1 MQSLSSM
8 ITTLI
13 SSFHF
18 KTVITIIPDRNIK
31 QRPKLLKLLSWQSH
45 ASQQFS
51 FVSRKKNPL
60 KNRTNIKLFP
70 TVPGAIVLRHL
81 VTPQK
86 IKHSLIYSQHVLQVQ
101 CIRFDFFSIFQP
113 EMVLFQS
120 FDLLFFDWRKKI
132 KNIYW
137 FYVFLPNLHT
147 VKNINFKINIGKLYL
162 KTQNTHDTKY
172 RHPKNRLTAGKG
184 TESDNS
190 ACLLLPSPLWKHTL
204 KSPLIKSTH
213 MQKTSVMSQP
223 ILLK

>member
-18 KTVITIIPDRNIK
+18 KTVITIIPDRNIE

-101 CIRFDFFSIFQP
+101 CIRFDSISPFFNQKWS
-113 EMVLFQS
+113 S
-120 FDLLFFDWRKKI
+120 F
-132 KNIYW
+132 N
-137 FYVFLPNLHT
+137 
-147 VKNINFKINIGKLYL
+147 
-162 KTQNTHDTKY
+162 
-172 RHPKNRLTAGKG
+172 
-184 TESDNS
+184 
-190 ACLLLPSPLWKHTL
+190 
-204 KSPLIKSTH
+204 PLIFSFLTEEK
-213 MQKTSVMSQP
+213 K
-223 ILLK
+223 LKIFTGFMFFFQIYIQ